1 MFNLEDYEPVEKRLG
16 YKSNSTSF
24 WEDNPDGQIHTELLE
39 HSANRFIV
47 KAYIYRTEADL
58 RPWTTGLAEETIQG
72 RGVNAT
78 SALENCETSAIGRA
92 LANAG
97 YATKGK
103 RASREE
109 MAKVGKAQE
118 VKASIDEVKAKMA
131 QTSGEYIPV
140 VKEEDPWTIKP
151 ATMPPTMGE
160 AVATVKEI
168 IGGQTEKDIPK
179 CAHGEMFWKT
189 GTTKAGKP
197 WGHFKCPRAATG
209 EISNRCESPND
220 VIWYEINKETG
231 AWQRQKARV

>member
-1 MFNLEDYEPVEKRLG
+1 MFNLEDYETVEERLI
-16 YKSNSTSF
+16 KF
-24 WEDNPDGQIHTELLE
+24 WKDHPDGQIHTKLLD
-39 HSANRFIV
+39 SASGRFIV
-47 KAYIYRTEADL
+47 EASVYRTEADI

-109 MAKVGKAQE
+109 MVKVAT
-118 VKASIDEVKAKMA
+118 VKKTEAIIDETKAKMS

-140 VKEEDPWTIKP
+140 VKEDDPWTIKE
-151 ATMPPTMGE
+151 ATMPPTME
-160 AVATVKEI
+160 AAVSMVKEI
-168 IGGQTEKDIPK
+168 IGGQTEKDIPHCK
-179 CAHGEMFWKT
+179 HGEMMWKT

-197 WGHFKCPRAATG
+197 WGHMKCKAAVTG
-209 EISNRCESPND
+209 EIGGRCESPND
-220 VIWYEINKETG
+220 VIWYEISKEDGT
-231 AWQRQKARV
+231 WQRQKVRV

>member
-1 MFNLEDYEPVEKRLG
+1 MFNLEDYETVEERLIK
-16 YKSNSTSF
+16 YWK
-24 WEDNPDGQIHTELLE
+24 DHPDGQIHTKIIE
-39 HSANRFIV
+39 HSGSRFIV
-47 KAYIYRTEADL
+47 EASIFRTEADL

-109 MAKVGKAQE
+109 MVKVAT
-118 VKASIDEVKAKMA
+118 VKKTEAIIDETKAKMA

-140 VKEEDPWTIKP
+140 VKEDDPWTIKP

-160 AVATVKEI
+160 AVSTVKEI

-179 CAHGEMFWKT
+179 CAHGDMMWKT

-197 WGHFKCPRAATG
+197 WGHFKCKAAVTG
-209 EISNRCESPND
+209 EIGGRCESPND
-220 VIWYEINKETG
+220 VIWYEISKEDGT
-231 AWQRQKARV
+231 WQRQKARM

>member
-1 MFNLEDYEPVEKRLG
+1 MFNLEDYETVEERLI
-16 YKSNSTSF
+16 KF
-24 WEDNPDGQIHTELLE
+24 WKDHEDGQIHTKIIE
-39 HSANRFIV
+39 HSASRFIV
-47 KAYIYRTEADL
+47 EASIYRTEADL
-58 RPWTTGLAEETIQG
+58 RPWTTGLAEETVQG

-109 MAKVGKAQE
+109 MGKVAKSNE

-131 QTSGEYIPV
+131 STSGEYIPV
-140 VKEEDPWTIKP
+140 VKEDDPWTTKP

-168 IGGQTEKDIPK
+168 IGGQTEKDIPR
-179 CAHGEMFWKT
+179 CPHGDMIWKT
-189 GTTKAGKP
+189 GTTGAGKP
-197 WGHFKCPRAATG
+197 WGHFKCSNAVTG
-209 EISNRCESPND
+209 ELTRCPKGQD
-220 VIWYEINKETG
+220 VIWYEINKEG
-231 AWQRQKARV
+231 AWQRQKVRA

>member
-1 MFNLEDYEPVEKRLG
+1 MFNLEDYETVEERLT
-16 YKSNSTSF
+16 KF
-24 WEDNPDGQIHTELLE
+24 WKDQPDGRINTTLLE
-39 HSANRFIV
+39 ANTTRFIV
-47 KAYIYRTEADL
+47 RAEIFRTEVDAH
-58 RPWTTGLAEETIQG
+58 PWATGIAEETVQG

-109 MAKVGKAQE
+109 MTKVAKGVE
-118 VKASIDEVKAKMA
+118 VKATIDEVKAKMA

-140 VKEEDPWTIKP
+140 VKEDDPWTIKP

-168 IGGQTEKDIPK
+168 IGGQTEKDIPR
-179 CAHGEMFWKT
+179 CPHGDMIWKT
-189 GTTKAGKP
+189 GQSGAGKA
-197 WGHFKCPRAATG
+197 WGHFKCRNAVTG
-209 EISNRCESPND
+209 ELTRCPKGED
-220 VIWYEINKETG
+220 VIWYEINKEGT
-231 AWQRQKARV
+231 WQRQKARL